1 MVQEQEQVPSCD
13 SGASGWVQVGWL
25 LGNRIVRDDR
35 ENGFHSVCDA
45 VGPASELYE
54 IAEPCCNV
62 DGTLRFGDLPGLD
75 RDRDSAS
82 SHGRALHVHP
92 GLTSPRLLSA
102 TEACI

>member
-1 MVQEQEQVPSCD
+1 M
-13 SGASGWVQVGWL
+13 GWL

-35 ENGFHSVCDA
+35 KNGFHRVCDA
-45 VGPASELYE
+45 VVLAKPASELDE
-54 IAEPCCNV
+54 IAEACCND

-92 GLTSPRLLSA
+92 GLTSRRLLSA
-102 TEACI
+102 TEASI